1 MWRSSLPR
9 GLNVWFCALR
19 GRWGVLRALLF
30 RFSSLPRALC
40 LWFRALRA
48 SPFFQ
53 APKKEPKTLPL
64 PWPSAALRVPSL
76 RRCSGGRR
84 AGPSMAPRLSRLLPL
99 NPLRNDSTRPAING
113 AGGSRSQAR
122 STADQKLA
130 IKAAPGSRAVLK
142 SRHVGACVALVAPFW
157 LQMNRHIRHYIPP
170 SNPPTAPVTP
180 AKNPSGTTTAYAN
193 STRRVAACGMP
204 CRSMAIVW
212 PQPARV
218 LHDCVRPMG
227 RQHRQAKAPGTFWFQ
242 AFFFAFENLIG
253 LGGCTYEQHK

>member
-1 MWRSSLPR
+1 M
-9 GLNVWFCALR
+9 ALR
-19 GRWGVLRALLF
+19 CA
-30 RFSSLPRALC
+30 
-40 LWFRALRA
+40 
-48 SPFFQ
+48 
-53 APKKEPKTLPL
+53 
-64 PWPSAALRVPSL
+64 
-76 RRCSGGRR
+76 
-84 AGPSMAPRLSRLLPL
+84 AGPLATSPLQGSACRAIPGPTPFAAPAAQPPTQRLHSACDKRGGWIKIT
-99 NPLRNDSTRPAING
+99 SQIN
-113 AGGSRSQAR
+113 SR

-157 LQMNRHIRHYIPP
+157 LQMNRYIRHYIPP
-170 SNPPTAPVTP
+170 SNSPTAPVTP
-180 AKNPSGTTTAYAN
+180 AKNPSGTTTAYVE